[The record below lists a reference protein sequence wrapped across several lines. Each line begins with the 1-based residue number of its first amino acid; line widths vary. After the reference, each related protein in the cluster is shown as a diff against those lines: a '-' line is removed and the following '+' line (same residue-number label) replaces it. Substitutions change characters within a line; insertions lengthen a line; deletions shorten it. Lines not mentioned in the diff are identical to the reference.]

1 MTWKYLGVLNECIKI
16 LLTIGLG
23 SLLGY
28 FQVLEAKSFVPQ
40 ATKFVFNVA
49 LPCLVI
55 QGLGIGMDFYSD
67 TLLWNFFGAYLA
79 LRAIALV
86 ASVALVVADRKK
98 GIGDVAVYWLSFTW
112 ISTVYVLW

>member
-1 MTWKYLGVLNECIKI
+1 LNECIKI

-28 FQVLEAKSFVPQ
+28 LQMLQAQLFVPQ
-40 ATKFVFNVA
+40 ATKFVFNIA
-49 LPCLVI
+49 LPCLVV
-55 QGLGIGMDFYSD
+55 QGLGIGMDFYND

-86 ASVALVVADRKK
+86 ASLILVAVDRSK

-112 ISTVYVLW
+112 ISTVYVE

>member
-1 MTWKYLGVLNECIKI
+1 MTWKYLDVLNECIKI

-28 FQVLEAKSFVPQ
+28 CRVIESKAFIPQ
-40 ATKFVFNVA
+40 ATQFVFNVA

-55 QGLGIGMDFYSD
+55 KGLGIGMDFYSD

-79 LRAIALV
+79 LRGIALV
-86 ASVALVVADRKK
+86 ASVLLTSFDRSK

-112 ISTVYVLW
+112 ISTVYVKC